1 VNIQGRWYEIPF
13 LQLSDCFKL
22 AAPKLSQRRARPTN
36 TSGIF
41 GVARY
46 AIKYRKRKRLL
57 WQAMWRDA
65 DNKQHCKR
73 FFVSTHG
80 EREAKALAVAA
91 RRDAMAEL
99 HEELTRRSAIYE

>member
-1 VNIQGRWYEIPF
+1 MLWRKNKKP
-13 LQLSDCFKL
+13 
-22 AAPKLSQRRARPTN
+22 ATN
-36 TSGIF
+36 TSGIV

-46 AIKYRKRKRLL
+46 LIKYRKRRRLL

-80 EREAKALAVAA
+80 ERQAKALAVAA

-99 HEELTRRSAIYE
+99 HEELTRRGAIYDVPRRNL